1 MNLITPVTSDSLII
15 QVVDL
20 AKQIW
25 NQHYLP
31 IIGQEQVDYMLDK
44 FQSLTAIDEQIKS
57 GYQYYLLSAEERNIG
72 YLALVP
78 DAKQQKL
85 MISKIYVTKESRGLG
100 GGKSMLEFTLEQAK
114 ELGLSTVWL
123 TVNKYNDDSINWYK
137 KQGFEVTEEVVAD
150 IGNGYVMDD
159 YILQLPV
166 KVCKEN

>member
-1 MNLITPVTSDSLII
+1 MNLITPVTTDSLII

-25 NQHYLP
+25 NEHYLP

-44 FQSLTAIDEQIKS
+44 FQSFEAMTEQLKS
-57 GYQYYLLSAEERNIG
+57 GYQYYLLSAEGKNIG

-78 DAKQQKL
+78 DVKSNKL

-100 GGKSMLEFTLEQAK
+100 GGKSMLEFTCQQAK
-114 ELGLSTVWL
+114 ELALSTVWL
-123 TVNKYNDDSINWYK
+123 TVNKYNENSINWYK

-159 YILQLPV
+159 YILELTV
-166 KVCKEN
+166 